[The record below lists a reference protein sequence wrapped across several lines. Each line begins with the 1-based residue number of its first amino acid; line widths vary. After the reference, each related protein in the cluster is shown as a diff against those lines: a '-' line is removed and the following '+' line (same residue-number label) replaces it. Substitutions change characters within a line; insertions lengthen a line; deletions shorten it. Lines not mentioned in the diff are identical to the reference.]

1 MTTPPLSSFP
11 ATRPELETPFA
22 LPHTPIEERL
32 AGVWAEVLGLDRV
45 GIHDAF
51 LELGGDSLLASRIIA
66 RVVDAFALDVPVRAL
81 LEAPTV
87 AAMALV
93 VLDRGIESHRVR
105 VRTSDE
111 AVPGGTLA

>member
-22 LPHTPIEERL
+22 PPRTPIEERL

-51 LELGGDSLLASRIIA
+51 LELGRDSLLASRTIA
-66 RVVDAFALDVPVRAL
+66 RVVDAFALDIPVRAL

-93 VLDRGIESHRVR
+93 VLERGIETRR
-105 VRTSDE
+105 GR
-111 AVPGGTLA
+111 PQ